1 MVHSEQGR
9 WVLKW
14 VLPLVAALFFCGLLL
29 SGLYLANGQTDRMAL
44 HPQEDLLAA
53 TLPVIGLLALTVFAA
68 THLGG
73 LTIMRR
79 SALLN
84 ASRRELQ
91 HLVLHDLQTG
101 LPNRAHFNSELARR
115 LGSAAGDDVHSVLFV
130 DIDRFK
136 AVNDTFGHPTVD
148 VLIVEAAKRLVAL
161 LPNTLIARIG
171 CDEFM
176 LLLRGADTM
185 AVGTV
190 CDRIVHCLREPYDI
204 DGKQV
209 VIGANVGASSMTG
222 PGDALDITRCAD
234 IALYYAKAAG
244 RNTFAIFGERM
255 DALLRKRRA
264 LEQDL
269 RRAVKSGGEIETY
282 YQPVYSAEDES
293 MCSME
298 ALVRWRHPTKG
309 FISPDVFIPIA
320 EEIGL
325 IEEIG
330 AIVLENACEVLAAQS
345 TLTVAINAS
354 PLELNAP
361 GYALRVLS
369 KLEKWGIEPSRL
381 EIEITESM
389 ALGTGGEAEASMA
402 ALRDVGVLFAID
414 DFGTGYSS
422 LSRMQNIR
430 VDRIKIDKSFINGME
445 EGESRSLVEAMIMM
459 AHSRGLK
466 ITAEGVE
473 TSAQS
478 LALKS
483 LGCDNLQGFLLS
495 QPLPRTAILELVG
508 TTAANRA
515 GAV

>member
-1 MVHSEQGR
+1 MVHSVEGR
-9 WVLKW
+9 WVVKW
-14 VLPLVAALFFCGLLL
+14 VLPLAAALVFCCLLI
-29 SGLYLANGQTDRMAL
+29 SGLVSATEQADQMVGLRE
-44 HPQEDLLAA
+44 EDLLPAA
-53 TLPVIGLLALTVFAA
+53 LPVIGLLALAVFAA
-68 THLGG
+68 THLAGRA
-73 LTIMRR
+73 IMRR
-79 SALLN
+79 SAEWN
-84 ASRRELQ
+84 DSRRELQ
-91 HLVLHDLQTG
+91 HLALHDPQTG
-101 LPNRAHFNSELARR
+101 LPNRAHVNSDLARR
-115 LGSAAGDDVHSVLFV
+115 LGSAAADEVHSVLFV
-130 DIDRFK
+130 NIDRFK

-148 VLIVEAAKRLVAL
+148 KLIVDVADRLVAL
-161 LPNTLIARIG
+161 LPDTLIARIG
-171 CDEFM
+171 CDEFT
-176 LLLRGADTM
+176 LLLPGTDTP
-185 AVGTV
+185 AVGTI
-190 CDRIVHCLREPYDI
+190 CDRIVHCLREPYEI
-204 DGKQV
+204 DGRQV
-209 VIGANVGASSMTG
+209 IIGANVGAASMTG
-222 PGDALDITRCAD
+222 PGNALDITRCAD

-244 RNTFAIFGERM
+244 RNTFAIFGDRM

-269 RRAVKSGGEIETY
+269 RQAVKAGGEIETY

-309 FISPDVFIPIA
+309 FVPPDVFIPIA

-330 AIVLENACEVLAAQS
+330 EIVLENACEVLAAQS

-369 KLEKWGIEPSRL
+369 TLEKWGIEPSRL

-402 ALRDVGVLFAID
+402 ALRGVGVRFAID

-430 VDRIKIDKSFINGME
+430 VDRIKIDKSFIDGME
-445 EGESRSLVEAMIMM
+445 RGESRGLVEAMIIM
-459 AHSRGLK
+459 AHSKGLK

-473 TSAQS
+473 TKAQS

-495 QPLPRTAILELVG
+495 QPLPRTAILDFVG
-508 TTAANRA
+508 ANTAKRA
-515 GAV
+515 GAA